1 MNLDQ
6 KKAWL
11 YRYQDSL
18 HRQERLLSQLEEAR
32 SRATSI
38 QTAPGGVHT
47 APTGTHS
54 DRVADS
60 VQRIDELQR
69 KYTAEVEQGCQIYD
83 EIQAAIE
90 GVPGEVEQLIL
101 YYSFLRGK
109 EVEEIALLVE
119 RDISRVYRLR
129 SKAIKEFTVPDD
141 CTAPMPGGV

>member
-11 YRYQDSL
+11 YRYQNSL
-18 HRQERLLSQLEEAR
+18 HRQAILLSQIDDAKEY
-32 SRATSI
+32 ATSI
-38 QTAPGGVHT
+38 QAAPGGVHT

-54 DRVADS
+54 DHVADS

-69 KYTAEVEQGCQIYD
+69 KYTAEVEQGYQIYD

-109 EVEEIALLVE
+109 EAEEIALLVE

-129 SKAIKEFTVPDD
+129 SKAIKEFTVPED
-141 CTAPMPGGV
+141 CTAPMPGRV

>member
-11 YRYQDSL
+11 YRYQGSL

-69 KYTAEVEQGCQIYD
+69 KYTAEVEQGYQIYD

-90 GVPGEVEQLIL
+90 GVPSEVEQLIL

-109 EVEEIALLVE
+109 EAEEIALLVE

-129 SKAIKEFTVPDD
+129 SKAIKEFTVPEDTPENPKM
-141 CTAPMPGGV
+141 C